1 MVSQS
6 ANTVVTGPL
15 TVAGSRHI
23 LIIKLGALG
32 DVVLAAPQIA
42 RLLET
47 HATDRVTLLTAPDFR
62 ELLSGFH
69 GLSVVTFK
77 RKGLISMLGL
87 LHWLLGQQFDV
98 VYDLQGSLRSRMMTL
113 LTQAQLRAG
122 PAPALAYTHTTLSG
136 NPHGHAFERFNAVLQ
151 AAGLDPAPALPCL
164 PDNAAASA
172 RVDAWLQQQGLTGR
186 SLVLVHAGASQRWPS
201 KRWPV
206 EHFQQLALLLESRG
220 VVVVWL
226 GGDAER
232 AVNSQ
237 LAAETGIDATA
248 VFSLVELVALGQR
261 AAFALSNDSGPMHV
275 LSSADLP
282 VYAFFGPTDWQR
294 SHALGQAA
302 HVLVNP
308 VPCSPCHLPVC
319 PPQRQHA
326 CLRGLSP
333 ETVLARLA
341 ADGLLN
347 KNIELATE
355 AHGKTRK

>member
-1 MVSQS
+1 MNVSTLTASS
-6 ANTVVTGPL
+6 ATTG
-15 TVAGSRHI
+15 RQI

-32 DVVLAAPQIA
+32 DVVLATPQVA
-42 RLLET
+42 RLLEA

-62 ELLSGFH
+62 ELLDGFC
-69 GLSVVTFK
+69 GLNVVTFK

-87 LHWLLGQQFDV
+87 LRWLPGQQFDV
-98 VYDLQGSLRSRMMTL
+98 VYDLQGSLRSRVMTL

-122 PAPALAYTHTTLSG
+122 PAPALAYTHTPLPG
-136 NPHGHAFERFNAVLQ
+136 NQGVHAFDWFNAVLL
-151 AAGLDPAPALPCL
+151 AAGIDAAPALPCL
-164 PDNAAASA
+164 PVSSAALA
-172 RVDAWLQQQGLTGR
+172 RVDAWLQQQDLTGR
-186 SLVLVHAGASQRWPS
+186 RLVLMHAGASQHWPS
-201 KRWPV
+201 KCWPT
-206 EHFQQLALLLESRG
+206 HCFQALAMALQSRG
-220 VVVVWL
+220 LTVIWL
-226 GGDAER
+226 GGEAER
-232 AVNSQ
+232 DMNRQ

-248 VFSLVELVALGQR
+248 VFSLVELAALGQR
-261 AAFALSNDSGPMHV
+261 AAFAMTNDSGPMHI
-275 LSSADLP
+275 LSTADLP

-302 HVLVNP
+302 HVLLNP